1 MRKTIAIMKKNL
13 TTILLFIAT
22 HSFCQTDHNGNPVFN
37 SVTTNEETIAD
48 FKFISNYYTL
58 KNNIENKTSSVYIS
72 ENPTLDEIV
81 KAATTL
87 PSDFFLLVKGQS
99 IINMVMITNYPTR
112 KIVVLNPETGKQN
125 EFKCSIK
132 GDITEN
138 RASEII
144 KEKYDSNST
153 IQNNKLFFNNKKLR
167 IITNEKIK
175 QTVLDLIA
183 KEKLSNSD
191 PSNMKILSKEE
202 LRTLILKETKEG
214 GKLDFFTPIKGKE
227 YDGVQ
232 IKPGLISTNLGVA
245 LYKWGRSNFDLGV
258 NTLEDAL
265 SIFAE
270 FKGRQLN
277 QREKEYIK
285 LGFEKGLEK

>member
-1 MRKTIAIMKKNL
+1 MKKIL
-13 TTILLFIAT
+13 TPILLFIAT

-202 LRTLILKETKEG
+202 
-214 GKLDFFTPIKGKE
+214 
-227 YDGVQ
+227 
-232 IKPGLISTNLGVA
+232 
-245 LYKWGRSNFDLGV
+245 
-258 NTLEDAL
+258 
-265 SIFAE
+265 
-270 FKGRQLN
+270 
-277 QREKEYIK
+277 
-285 LGFEKGLEK
+285 

>member
-22 HSFCQTDHNGNPVFN
+22 HSFCPTDHNGNPVFN

>member
-1 MRKTIAIMKKNL
+1 M
-13 TTILLFIAT
+13 
-22 HSFCQTDHNGNPVFN
+22 
-37 SVTTNEETIAD
+37 
-48 FKFISNYYTL
+48 
-58 KNNIENKTSSVYIS
+58 
-72 ENPTLDEIV
+72 
-81 KAATTL
+81 
-87 PSDFFLLVKGQS
+87 
-99 IINMVMITNYPTR
+99 
-112 KIVVLNPETGKQN
+112 
-125 EFKCSIK
+125 
-132 GDITEN
+132 
-138 RASEII
+138 
-144 KEKYDSNST
+144 
-153 IQNNKLFFNNKKLR
+153 
-167 IITNEKIK
+167 
-175 QTVLDLIA
+175 DLIA

-232 IKPGLISTNLGVA
+232 IKPGRLSTNLGVA